1 MALISVSDELAKKSF
16 TSVENKFITKY
27 MPVLEPIAVKVYLY
41 ALYVYQSGMN
51 NITCEDMSKTLDIS
65 DEQLKNYFEYLEEF
79 ELVSILSLSPLE
91 VKILDA
97 ENVYGTPKKFKP
109 EKYADFTK
117 NVQNTIKGRMIS
129 TNEFREYFLL
139 LEDYGFEQNALI
151 MIINYCVNLKG
162 DNIRFQYI
170 KKVAKSFA
178 EDGAV
183 TAKKVDEKL
192 SAYTSSTP
200 ALLNIFRTAGIN
212 KQPDI
217 DDDRL
222 YKKWTAELGFDE
234 AAIAAAAKAFKIK
247 NTEKLDSVIT
257 ELYKNKKFD
266 VKEIEAYSAN
276 KNSVYNATV
285 EIARNLGV
293 YVQNTSPYI
302 DNYVNVWCDY
312 GFEPDCLKQLAV
324 YCFKHNKKSFEDM
337 HELVKKLY
345 SDGIVTTD
353 SVKEFIEKSEADDIL
368 LKNLL
373 TCCGLSR
380 KVIDWD
386 RESLA
391 RWKSWGFNDAML
403 TEAAKIS
410 AGKANPMAYI
420 NAVLS
425 SWKNEGIFSV
435 DKVNVR
441 PAATVSG
448 SNETKADRAVVERHY
463 ADLRHRAEDKA
474 EKKLA
479 KALSDEVYG
488 KLHKDLNELSIQL
501 AFAEIRNADEA
512 EKLSAKMKEMQ
523 FLSDKRLSELGIAR
537 DELTP
542 AYSCKICNDT
552 GYDKNGAPC
561 VCLKKF
567 LSTIK

>member
-16 TSVENKFITKY
+16 TNVENKFITKY

-41 ALYVYQSGMN
+41 ALYVYQSGLN
-51 NITCEDMSKTLDIS
+51 SASHEDMAKALNIS
-65 DEQLKNYFEYLEEF
+65 EDELKNYFEYLEEF
-79 ELVSILSLSPLE
+79 ELVSILSISPLE

-117 NVQNTIKGRMIS
+117 IVQNTIKGRMIS

-162 DNIRFQYI
+162 DSIRFQYI

-178 EDGAV
+178 EEGAV

-200 ALLNIFRTAGIN
+200 ALINIFRAAGIN

-222 YKKWTAELGFDE
+222 YKKWTAELGFE
-234 AAIAAAAKAFKIK
+234 ENAIAAAAKAFKVK
-247 NTEKLDSVIT
+247 NTDKLDSVII

-266 VKEIEAYSAN
+266 VKEIKSYSAN
-276 KNSVYNATV
+276 KNSIYIATV

-293 YVQNTSPYI
+293 YIQNTAPYI
-302 DNYVNVWCDY
+302 DNYVNAWCDY
-312 GFEPDCLKQLAV
+312 GFEPDCLKQLSV
-324 YCFKHNKKSFEDM
+324 YCFRHNKKTFEDM
-337 HELVKKLY
+337 HELIKKLY
-345 SDGIVTTD
+345 SDGIITTD
-353 SVKEFIEKSEADDIL
+353 SVNEYIEKVEADDRLI
-368 LKNLL
+368 KKLL
-373 TCCGLSR
+373 THCGLSR
-380 KVIDWD
+380 KIIDWD

-391 RWKSWGFNDAML
+391 RWKSWGFDKIML

-410 AGKANPMAYI
+410 AGKANPMAYM

-425 SWKNEGIFSV
+425 SWKSDGIFST
-435 DKVNVR
+435 DKIIVK
-441 PAATVSG
+441 PA
-448 SNETKADRAVVERHY
+448 
-463 ADLRHRAEDKA
+463 
-474 EKKLA
+474 
-479 KALSDEVYG
+479 
-488 KLHKDLNELSIQL
+488 
-501 AFAEIRNADEA
+501 
-512 EKLSAKMKEMQ
+512 
-523 FLSDKRLSELGIAR
+523 
-537 DELTP
+537 P
-542 AYSCKICNDT
+542 ASQ
-552 GYDKNGAPC
+552 
-561 VCLKKF
+561 
-567 LSTIK
+567 